1 MLKVGTSY
9 KLTKYSREQTM
20 KILASSIVSILIA
33 AQPSAQSIAS
43 GVEQINYSETSVK
56 GFKRTQGF
64 PFDKVLPSVNGN
76 STKVLFNREY
86 NGRICLISCHF
97 YDGIISKWTNF
108 YVDLQPYE
116 SSCSALAGGCTNT
129 AFPEPP
135 KSLVVKSGAKE
146 FTINMVNPSQN
157 SYYLPLSLRQAL
169 VAGGSDPVT
178 LQTEFPK
185 FPLYRLSAKTLA
197 KLREVLDV
205 TQEIDVKTTP
215 DLQKTKA
222 DRLQELDQLLK
233 TGLISEQEYRQARVR
248 IIEE

>member
-1 MLKVGTSY
+1 
-9 KLTKYSREQTM
+9 
-20 KILASSIVSILIA
+20 
-33 AQPSAQSIAS
+33 
-43 GVEQINYSETSVK
+43 
-56 GFKRTQGF
+56 
-64 PFDKVLPSVNGN
+64 
-76 STKVLFNREY
+76 
-86 NGRICLISCHF
+86 
-97 YDGIISKWTNF
+97 
-108 YVDLQPYE
+108 
-116 SSCSALAGGCTNT
+116 
-129 AFPEPP
+129 
-135 KSLVVKSGAKE
+135 
-146 FTINMVNPSQN
+146 MVNPSQN